1 VLSTLSPSPPQDA
14 YKKNI
19 SQFSKGEY
27 PNANNQQDDLAII
40 TDPTKQMVNALGFL
54 AYRADDHG
62 NSFLQASPLIG
73 TPIAANP
80 ARSKAAAVG
89 NIERTGDSDW
99 LSFSAGAGAGSVTV
113 AITPPTV
120 ALNNH
125 RANVDLRV
133 EVHTIGGLVPLATF
147 NSAGAILNGTFS
159 FNLPAAGTY
168 YISATG
174 VGDTDYS
181 NYASLGEYGIALEY
195 PSAPKSITFSLASST
210 VVKGTT
216 PRVVLGTTTQVTSYS
231 ISATFVAKNQ
241 AGAPV
246 TGATVTLGNTWASPG
261 YTPTTTSR
269 NVTYTTSS
277 TGTFQVRFPMGAGR
291 GEACHTNRRV
301 IGTGAGSAAFAQTD
315 SPVLRHGTRNQTR
328 SAQGL

>member
-1 VLSTLSPSPPQDA
+1 MGDA

-133 EVHTIGGLVPLATF
+133 EVHTVGGLVPLATF
-147 NSAGAILNGTFS
+147 NSAGAILNGTFT

-195 PSAPKSITFSLASST
+195 PSPAVAAANEIRLSLFNST
-210 VVKGTT
+210 IVKGTS
-216 PRVVLGTTTQVTSYS
+216 PGLLGTTTTSYRVN
-231 ISATFVAKNQ
+231 ATLVAKNQ
-241 AGAPV
+241 AAAPIA
-246 TGATVTLGNTWASPG
+246 GATITVGSTWASPG
-261 YTPTTTSR
+261 YNPLTTSR

-277 TGTFQVRFPMGAGR
+277 AGTFQVFLSPNS
-291 GEACHTNRRV
+291 TLP
-301 IGTGAGSAAFAQTD
+301 IGVATLTVNSVSAPGYTYNSLASQLAYTFNW
-315 SPVLRHGTRNQTR
+315 P
-328 SAQGL
+328 